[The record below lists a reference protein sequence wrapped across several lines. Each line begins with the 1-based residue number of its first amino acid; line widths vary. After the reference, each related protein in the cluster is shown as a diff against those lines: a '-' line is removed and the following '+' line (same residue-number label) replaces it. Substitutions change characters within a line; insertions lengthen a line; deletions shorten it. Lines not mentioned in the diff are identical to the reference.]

1 MIEELTEE
9 EGKQA
14 MFDQMQ
20 KEKAELDLPG
30 RAKYKRES
38 PIWKGL
44 LRSKGFVWL
53 ATRPHV
59 HGEWS
64 QAGVCFI
71 YCPGFV
77 FSYYRDKMLIF
88 HPIDHVYLERRWPL
102 DVPCPRKRVAWRR

>member
-14 MFDQMQ
+14 MFEQMQ

-77 FSYYRDKMLIF
+77 FSCYYDKMLIF
-88 HPIDHVYLERRWPL
+88 PSNRSCLP
-102 DVPCPRKRVAWRR
+102 